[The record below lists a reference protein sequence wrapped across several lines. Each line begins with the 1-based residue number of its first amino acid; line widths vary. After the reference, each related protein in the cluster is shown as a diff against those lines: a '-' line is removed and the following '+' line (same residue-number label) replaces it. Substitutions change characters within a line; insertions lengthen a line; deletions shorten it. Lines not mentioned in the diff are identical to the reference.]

1 MDESRTPK
9 VRTDI
14 PPSKSHPPFSTMSL
28 TIAAPSRGRTSH
40 WLEGNHLYEETL
52 GNLSQNSSWSVPKCQ
67 WYSRSAAQPSKPA
80 RERACS
86 GRVKFTK
93 SDVGL
98 YTQRPLDHCSG
109 EHRLCCG
116 CCENIEDQSDMRK
129 EYEEENV

>member
-1 MDESRTPK
+1 MHENRTL
-9 VRTDI
+9 RDRADI

-28 TIAAPSRGRTSH
+28 TIAAPLRGCTSH
-40 WLEGNHLYEETL
+40 WLEGTHLYEETL
-52 GNLSQNSSWSVPKCQ
+52 GNLSHCSSWSVPKCHL
-67 WYSRSAAQPSKPA
+67 YSRSAAQPSKPA
-80 RERACS
+80 KESACS
-86 GRVKFTK
+86 GLVKFTK

-109 EHRLCCG
+109 VHGLCCR